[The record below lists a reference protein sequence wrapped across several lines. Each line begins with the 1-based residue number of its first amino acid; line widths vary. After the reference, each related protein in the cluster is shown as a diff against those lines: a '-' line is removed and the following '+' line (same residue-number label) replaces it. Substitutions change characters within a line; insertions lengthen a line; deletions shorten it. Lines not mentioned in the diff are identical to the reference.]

1 MSRPGQLDSLDAL
14 IARAD
19 RAFDVMS
26 QASEGLSAVRVRR
39 RSEDGLVTVTV
50 DAGGAMV
57 ALDLAED
64 LSETSAAQLSS
75 AIVTTA
81 SRAADEAT
89 DRRTSILEQMQSSLS
104 DT

>member
-1 MSRPGQLDSLDAL
+1 MSRPGPLASLDAL

-26 QASEGLSAVRVRR
+26 HASEGLSAVRVRR

-57 ALDLAED
+57 ALELAED
-64 LSETSAAQLSS
+64 LSDTSAAVLSTT
-75 AIVTTA
+75 IVATA
-81 SRAADEAT
+81 SQAANEAT
-89 DRRTSILEQMQSSLS
+89 DRRTAIIEQMQSSLS